1 MRRLIPP
8 AIILLCSA
16 AFLCFFSACNP
27 WQFMTVNSPQLTRND
42 YNQFVF
48 ENDTLRL
55 IYDMA
60 GDGGQVTLR
69 ILNKTSQPL
78 TINWEKSAFI
88 RNQQS
93 ISLIDKDV
101 IIHGRTV
108 RYSRYTSVFIGS
120 FPQPGNL
127 GLIPPGSEI
136 SNDLPTLAK
145 TGPLQ
150 VYVPDSLPQ
159 KKLAETNGVN
169 SVKFRQLHYDEAGSP
184 IRFKAYL
191 TFSIGHDNKEFSLT
205 NNFYVSDVYQADG
218 GPENFSLYHGH
229 GDQIFIRQKTYNTG
243 LAESP
248 TTASSGIR

>member
-1 MRRLIPP
+1 MRRLIPA
-8 AIILLCSA
+8 AIIPTAIAL
-16 AFLCFFSACNP
+16 FSMTACNP
-27 WQFMTVNSPQLTRND
+27 WQYMTVNSAQLTRNE
-42 YNQFVF
+42 YHQFIF

-60 GDGGQVTLR
+60 GDGGQVSLR

-93 ISLIDKDV
+93 ISMIDKDV
-101 IIHGRTV
+101 IIHGRTI
-108 RYSRYTSVFIGS
+108 RYTRYTSTFIGS
-120 FPQPGNL
+120 FPQPGNV

-136 SNDLPTLAK
+136 SNDLPTLEK

-150 VYVPDSLPQ
+150 VFVADSLPQ

-169 SVKFRQLHYDEAGSP
+169 TIKFRQLHYDESGSP

-191 TFSIGHDNKEFSLT
+191 TFSIGHDNKEFSVT

-218 GPENFSLYHGH
+218 RPENFSLYHGH
-229 GDQIFIRQKTYNTG
+229 GDQIFIHQKTYATG
-243 LAESP
+243 YAESP
-248 TTASSGIR
+248 PTASSGIR

>member
-1 MRRLIPP
+1 MRRLILP
-8 AIILLCSA
+8 AIILSA
-16 AFLCFFSACNP
+16 VVLFSMTACNP
-27 WQFMTVNSPQLTRND
+27 WQYMTVNSPQLTRND
-42 YNQFVF
+42 FNQFVF

-69 ILNKTSQPL
+69 IRNKTSQPL

-93 ISLIDKDV
+93 V
-101 IIHGRTV
+101 
-108 RYSRYTSVFIGS
+108 
-120 FPQPGNL
+120 
-127 GLIPPGSEI
+127 
-136 SNDLPTLAK
+136 
-145 TGPLQ
+145 
-150 VYVPDSLPQ
+150 SLPQ
-159 KKLAETNGVN
+159 KTMAETNGIN

-191 TFSIGHDNKEFSLT
+191 TFTIGHDNKEFSLT

-218 GPENFSLYHGH
+218 GPESFSLYHGH
-229 GDQIFIRQKTYNTG
+229 GDQIYIRQKTYNEG

-248 TTASSGIR
+248 PTASSGIR

>member
-1 MRRLIPP
+1 
-8 AIILLCSA
+8 
-16 AFLCFFSACNP
+16 
-27 WQFMTVNSPQLTRND
+27 MTVSSPQLTRND

-93 ISLIDKDV
+93 ISLTDKDV
-101 IIHGRTV
+101 IIHGRTI
-108 RYSRYTSVFIGS
+108 RYSRYTSTFIGS
-120 FPQPGNL
+120 FPQPGNV
-127 GLIPPGSEI
+127 GLIPPGSEV
-136 SNDLPTLAK
+136 SNDLPTLTK

-150 VYVPDSLPQ
+150 IYMPDSLPQ
-159 KKLAETNGVN
+159 KKLDETNGVN
-169 SVKFRQLHYDEAGSP
+169 PVRFRQLHYDEAGSP
-184 IRFKAYL
+184 IRFKTYL

-205 NNFYVSDVYQADG
+205 NYFYVSDVYKADG
-218 GPENFSLYHGH
+218 DPTSFSLYHGH
-229 GDQIFIRQKTYNTG
+229 GNQIYIHQKTSNTE
-243 LAESP
+243 LAEDRP
-248 TTASSGIR
+248 TASSGIR